1 MSLQISS
8 SDIRSKLSGNL
19 PGGMGLSRRGLL
31 GLGAAAVALGVPGAR
46 PAAAREPEPERVV
59 RLYNCQTGEGFD
71 GVYWA
76 EGRPVAEAL
85 ARIDWVLRD
94 HRNDDCRRI
103 DLALLHRLSAM
114 QERLGSDRPFE
125 VLSAFR
131 SLETNRRLIAQG
143 ASVTSLHLEGRAVDL
158 RLPGRRATDL
168 YKCALSFGNG
178 GAGCYPGRGF
188 VHVDTG
194 PTRRWVGA

>member
-1 MSLQISS
+1 M
-8 SDIRSKLSGNL
+8 
-19 PGGMGLSRRGLL
+19 SRRGLL
-31 GLGAAAVALGVPGAR
+31 GRSLLGVGAAVALGVGRAR
-46 PAAAREPEPERVV
+46 PAAAWEPEPERVV
-59 RLYNCQTGEGFD
+59 RFYNCQTGEHFE

-85 ARIDWVLRD
+85 ARIDWILRD
-94 HRNDDCRRI
+94 HSSDDCRRI

-114 QERLGSDRPFE
+114 QEKLESERPFE

-131 SLETNRRLIAQG
+131 SLETNRRLLGQG
-143 ASVTSLHLEGRAVDL
+143 ASATSLHLEGKAVDL
-158 RLPGRRATDL
+158 RLPGRRAADL
-168 YKCALSFGNG
+168 FKCALSFGNG

-194 PTRRWVGA
+194 PTRRWYGG